1 MSVLQVLSSK
11 PLISCQ
17 RMRFKR
23 IAKVANVPCEVGL
36 RGGVTESDVLS
47 SGTVVEVKIDRKG
60 EQGIWRERVLGLTV
74 FKDLWE
80 LTEMAL
86 DFDKSCCNHSPCGVI
101 SLVKVGN
108 FSP

>member
-47 SGTVVEVKIDRKG
+47 SGTVVEVKIDKKG
-60 EQGIWRERVLGLTV
+60 EQGIWWERVLGQNWLRAKWV
-74 FKDLWE
+74 
-80 LTEMAL
+80 
-86 DFDKSCCNHSPCGVI
+86 NGVKGNWA
-101 SLVKVGN
+101 KV
-108 FSP
+108 